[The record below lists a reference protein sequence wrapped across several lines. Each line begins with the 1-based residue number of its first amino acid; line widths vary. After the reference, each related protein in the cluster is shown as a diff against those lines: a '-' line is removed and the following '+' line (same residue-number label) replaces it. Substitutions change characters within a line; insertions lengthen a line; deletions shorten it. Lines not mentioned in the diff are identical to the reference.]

1 MSNEVTKNFFESFDR
16 KFSLLSQQKGN
27 KKTKKKDKDDG
38 KKTSRR

>member
-1 MSNEVTKNFFESFDR
+1 MSNEVTKNFFESYDR

-27 KKTKKKDKDDG
+27 KKIKKKDKDDG